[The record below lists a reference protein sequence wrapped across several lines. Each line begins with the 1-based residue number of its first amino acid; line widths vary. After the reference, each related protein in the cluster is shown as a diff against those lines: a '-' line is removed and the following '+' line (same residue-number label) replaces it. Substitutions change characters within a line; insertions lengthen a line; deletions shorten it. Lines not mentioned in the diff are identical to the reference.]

1 MDGGR
6 LHVIVFTQYLCASME
21 LNYYSLAYQ
30 CGADKGWRGQRQPY
44 QIHVESSCLPVWL
57 CIWTKET
64 AAVSQL
70 GCDDGNIS
78 VFLGQSSVLMLKTLL
93 TADDT
98 NELDQGSSLLFNQW
112 WKGSGTEKK
121 L

>member
-1 MDGGR
+1 M
-6 LHVIVFTQYLCASME
+6 
-21 LNYYSLAYQ
+21 
-30 CGADKGWRGQRQPY
+30 GWRGQREPY
-44 QIHVESSCLPVWL
+44 QIHAEDG
-57 CIWTKET
+57 IWTKET
-64 AAVSQL
+64 AASQL

-93 TADDT
+93 TVDDT

-112 WKGSGTEKK
+112 WKGSWTEKK

>member
-1 MDGGR
+1 M
-6 LHVIVFTQYLCASME
+6 
-21 LNYYSLAYQ
+21 
-30 CGADKGWRGQRQPY
+30 GWRGQREPY
-44 QIHVESSCLPVWL
+44 QIHAEDG
-57 CIWTKET
+57 IWTKET
-64 AAVSQL
+64 AASQL

-112 WKGSGTEKK
+112 WKGSWTEKK